1 MAYTL
6 RTNIQTGIQ
15 VVYYTYHNLLLVL
28 YETQQ
33 LLANGLIPRFS
44 PVRQA
49 KEKKVACKFLQ
60 QVTTYTFYRRP
71 KS

>member
-1 MAYTL
+1 MKLVGSLVFMAYTL
-6 RTNIQTGIQ
+6 RTDIQTGIQ

-44 PVRQA
+44 PVRQPKA
-49 KEKKVACKFLQ
+49 PRKKC
-60 QVTTYTFYRRP
+60 
-71 KS
+71 